1 MQVPPKLTSQFLK
14 IERAVHDVSIGHV
27 SVEQYA
33 ALVDSL
39 AERFAKQLEAVRRI
53 DIPPDFQPE
62 IAQEMA
68 VGTEGI
74 KRYLD
79 AMVLLRDYVGSRN
92 LDVLSRGME
101 MAREAN
107 ELVNEAMRLNWA
119 TYETYRQTAE
129 EFLAQRGLA

>member
-1 MQVPPKLTSQFLK
+1 MQVPPKLTSQLLK

-27 SVEQYA
+27 TVDQYA
-33 ALVDSL
+33 ALVDGL
-39 AERFAKQLEAVRRI
+39 AERFARQLEAVQHI
-53 DIPPDFQPE
+53 DIPTDFQPE
-62 IAQEMA
+62 IAQEME

-79 AMVLLRDYVGSRN
+79 AMCVLRSYVASRN
-92 LDVLSRGME
+92 LEVLAQGVE

-107 ELVNEAMRLNWA
+107 ELVNEAMRLNWV